1 MKAYSHLR
9 LEERELLFCLRE
21 QGLTFREIG
30 KELGRDHTSLSREY
44 GRNAKY
50 GRPYIPCRAE
60 KKTRKR
66 GEKQRRKAP
75 LKNPLVYLYVREKLR
90 NPKER
95 WSPETIAGRLPH
107 DHPGET
113 IHHETIY
120 RYIYSRKK
128 SGRDQ
133 LWQYLTL
140 HRKKRMKKNGRKV
153 KPGKI
158 EAMLPIEMRPE
169 AANLRQEV
177 GHWETDNMEGKRS
190 DRTAVSVT
198 VERVS
203 RLTSLAKLTDHK
215 ADTKSETVIGG
226 LDHQVV
232 KSITA
237 DRGPENRKHQLITK
251 GLNIPIYFCNPYHS
265 WEKGTVENT
274 VGRIRRF
281 LPKGKSLDTVS
292 EKQIRSIEL
301 HLNNTP
307 RKCLGFLTPCEK
319 LGQLQIN
326 NSGALPARM

>member
-21 QGLTFREIG
+21 QGLPFREIG
-30 KELGRDHTSLSREY
+30 KALGRDHTTLSREY

-60 KKTRKR
+60 EKTRKR
-66 GEKQRRKAP
+66 GEEQRRKAP
-75 LKNPLVYLYVREKLR
+75 LKNPLVYLYVREHLR
-90 NPKER
+90 KPYF
-95 WSPETIAGRLPH
+95 WSPETIKGRLPI
-107 DHPGET
+107 DHPGYS
-113 IHHETIY
+113 IGLETIY
-120 RYIYSRKK
+120 RYIYNKRK

-140 HRKKRMKKNGRKV
+140 HRKRRLKKNGRKV

-158 EAMLPIEMRPE
+158 EAMLPIETRPE
-169 AANLRQEV
+169 EANQRLEM

-190 DRTAVSVT
+190 DQTAVSVT
-198 VERVS
+198 VERVC
-203 RLTSLAKLTDHK
+203 RTISLAKLTDHK
-215 ADTKSETVIGG
+215 ADTKSVAVIRG
-226 LDHQVV
+226 LDGHTV

-237 DRGPENRKHQLITK
+237 DRGPENRRHQLITQE
-251 GLNIPIYFCNPYHS
+251 LNVPVYFCNPYHS

-274 VGRIRRF
+274 VGRVRRF
-281 LPKGKSLDTVS
+281 LPKGRTLDTVS
-292 EKQIRSIEL
+292 EKQIRKIEL

-319 LGQLQIN
+319 LEQLQIN
-326 NSGALPARM
+326 NSGALPVRM

>member
-1 MKAYSHLR
+1 MKAYRHLR

-30 KELGRDHTSLSREY
+30 KELGRDQTTLSREY

-60 KKTRKR
+60 RLTRKR
-66 GEKQRRKAP
+66 GEKQRRRAP
-75 LKNPLVYLYVREKLR
+75 LKNPLVYLYVREHLR
-90 NPKER
+90 KPYF
-95 WSPETIAGRLPH
+95 WSPEAIKGRLQI
-107 DHPGET
+107 DHPGYS
-113 IHHETIY
+113 IGLETIY
-120 RYIYSRKK
+120 RYIYNQRK

-140 HRKKRMKKNGRKV
+140 HRKRRLRKNGRKV
-153 KPGKI
+153 KPTKI
-158 EAMLPIEMRPE
+158 EAMLPIEARPQKAE
-169 AANLRQEV
+169 LRQEV

-190 DRTAVSVT
+190 DQTAVSVT

-203 RLTSLAKLTDHK
+203 RITSLAKLIDHK
-215 ADTKSETVIGG
+215 ANTKSEAVIGG

-237 DRGPENRKHQLITK
+237 DRGSENRRHQLITQE
-251 GLNIPIYFCNPYHS
+251 LNVPVYFCNPYHS

-274 VGRIRRF
+274 VGRVRRF
-281 LPKGKSLDTVS
+281 LPKGRSLDTVS
-292 EKQIRSIEL
+292 EKQIKKIEL

-319 LGQLQIN
+319 LEQLQIN
-326 NSGALPARM
+326 NSGALQVRM

>member
-30 KELGRDHTSLSREY
+30 EELDRDHTTLSREY

-60 KKTRKR
+60 EKTRKR

-90 NPKER
+90 NPEER
-95 WSPETIAGRLPH
+95 WSPETIKGRLPI
-107 DHPGET
+107 DHPGYS
-113 IHHETIY
+113 IGLETIY

-140 HRKKRMKKNGRKV
+140 HRKKRMKWNGRKV

-158 EAMLPIEMRPE
+158 EAMLPIETRPE
-169 AANLRQEV
+169 TARLRQEV

-198 VERVS
+198 VERVT

-215 ADTKSETVIGG
+215 ADTKSEVVVQG
-226 LDHQVV
+226 LADRVV

-237 DRGPENRKHQLITK
+237 DRGPENRKHQLITQ
-251 GLNIPIYFCNPYHS
+251 GLSVPVYFCNPYHS

-274 VGRIRRF
+274 VGRVRRF
-281 LPKGKSLDTVS
+281 LPKGISLDTVS
-292 EKQIRSIEL
+292 QKQIRKIEL
-301 HLNNTP
+301 QLNNTP

-319 LGQLQIN
+319 LEQLQIN
-326 NSGALPARM
+326 NSGALPVRM